1 MYIQKKSSIFAGENS
16 DFMEDVTYYCRKCGA
31 KLPLNADAILK
42 HYEKNHFSDWA
53 ANKDLIA
60 RMPKAFVVTSTQN
73 VQTVKNVQKNIA
85 AEAEANKPIES
96 PDTKETIAKREANK
110 DAIMERLKKCADKQ
124 QYKLKEPYTCEC
136 CGRQLNIGMIILCA
150 RERFTLCYD
159 CYNVTRFAIP
169 HKTREMK

>member
-1 MYIQKKSSIFAGENS
+1 MYSKKKLYLCSLNIST
-16 DFMEDVTYYCRKCGA
+16 MEEVTYYCRKCGT

-42 HYEKNHFSDWA
+42 HYEKAHFSDWA

-60 RMPKAFVVTSTQN
+60 RMPKAFVVTSAQH
-73 VQTVKNVQKNIA
+73 VQTVKNVQKSVA

-96 PDTKETIAKREANK
+96 PDTNETIAKREANK
-110 DAIMERLKKCADKQ
+110 ASIMERLKKCADKQ

-136 CGRQLNIGMIILCA
+136 CGRQLNIGMIILCS
-150 RERFTLCYD
+150 RERFHLCYD